1 MYTNNILTYRR
12 CNMTKSRNKYEENLN
27 NFIKWSRDTNQNAQL
42 MYKYGLSSDS
52 TNIHLPLPLKSK
64 IREGLNG
71 KCDNMAMYIPI
82 KDYLKPITL
91 AHCWAVSIINHNI
104 KTGAW
109 VLTELDTQYLNP
121 NRLLKLIF
129 HSKYDKEDHQYF
141 SITRRN
147 LEDALDKF
155 ITPFVE
161 DYNNLVNNGYIV
173 GGHELDITNIEKELN
188 AAIKTSVKR
197 VDEPLGDGEPFGDK
211 KPERFMLAS
220 DLQIIDSIKSLTNVL
235 IKLNLLHIY
244 TGYAGSGKS
253 TRAICDIP
261 SFDCISV
268 TRSNTVGM
276 TLDAKYR
283 RIHSDSRFIPKSI
296 TAYNLRNTANVNVII
311 DEFSQWELHDLSTL
325 ENILS
330 QAKTYNKHVYILG
343 DTRQMKGFISRGSL
357 LEAYISL
364 YEACGGNVIKCN
376 ALHRCEDLDYNGR
389 VLQYISSGDANY
401 LSEWIADGS
410 FEDITE
416 NDFENIVSN
425 GVILTDCGD
434 SDKMFNKGRGCKYA
448 NYLVIHYLA
457 KQHGIHFESV
467 NDALME
473 LTKIGLGINL
483 LANETCIMDLN
494 AYKRTKSERTRVDY
508 KLLRNERAKLFY
520 RNGMYIIELE
530 RYSENDEVI
539 SYKFNSVDDAMEH
552 FTLGY
557 AITVTRAQGLEWD
570 HVIYV
575 QDSYYG
581 TNYETFYVAMTRCK
595 RTSKCLI
602 TAPLKRMHHE
612 SVASHFFVKS
622 LDK

>member
-220 DLQIIDSIKSLTNVL
+220 DLQLIDSIKSLTSVL
-235 IKLNLLHIY
+235 TKFNLLHIY
-244 TGYAGSGKS
+244 IGYAGSGKS
-253 TRAICDIP
+253 SKAICDIP
-261 SFDCISV
+261 SSDCISV

-276 TLDAKYR
+276 ELDSKYR
-283 RIHSDSRFIPKSI
+283 RTHSDNRFIPKSI
-296 TAYNLRNTANVNVII
+296 TAYNLSKPSNVNIII
-311 DEFSQWELHDLSTL
+311 DEFSQWELHDLETL
-325 ENILS
+325 KSILS
-330 QAKTYNKHVYILG
+330 QAMTYNKHVYILG

-357 LEAYISL
+357 LEPYIQL
-364 YEACGGNVIKCN
+364 YKACGGIVIECN
-376 ALHRCEDLDYNGR
+376 ELHRCEDLDYNGK
-389 VLQYISSGDANY
+389 VLQYIQSGDPNY
-401 LSEWIADGS
+401 LSEYITKGS

-416 NDFENIVSN
+416 DELELIASA

-434 SDKMFNKGRGCKYA
+434 SDKMFNNGRGCKYA
-448 NYLVIHYLA
+448 NYLVIRHLA
-457 KQHGIHFESV
+457 KQNGIDDESV
-467 NDALME
+467 NDMLM
-473 LTKIGLGINL
+473 GLVKKGCAVRL
-483 LANETCIMDLN
+483 LANDTYIMDAD
-494 AYKRTKSERTRVDY
+494 AYKKSESERERIDY
-508 KLLRNERAKLFY
+508 KLLRNERATLCYKNNKY
-520 RNGMYIIELE
+520 VIELE
-530 RYSENDEVI
+530 RLSADGKKIDWGYGSIDE
-539 SYKFNSVDDAMEH
+539 AMEH

-557 AITVTRAQGLEWD
+557 AITVTRAQGLGWD

-595 RTSKCLI
+595 QTSKCLVN
-602 TAPLKRMHHE
+602 TLLKRMHPE
-612 SVASHFFVKS
+612 SIASHFSVKS
-622 LDK
+622 LEK